1 MILAEGLYDMLT
13 EKQRLLF
20 ENLKR
25 IKDTNVDL
33 SVGSFHPQS
42 NIRWADSDEAYQFL
56 RNKLNLEEDL
66 KALAVIQ
73 NELVEQVIYRIMEM
87 IDGYG
92 GLNFEVDLIDQE
104 TKQSLRDGIQ
114 LHDKFMDHLYKTE

>member
-1 MILAEGLYDMLT
+1 MLT

-20 ENLKR
+20 ENLKG

-33 SVGSFHPQS
+33 SVGIFHPES
-42 NIRWADSDEAYQFL
+42 NIQWTDSDGAYQFL
-56 RNKLNLEEDL
+56 RNKLNSEEDL

-73 NELVEQVIYRIMEM
+73 NELVEQVIYRILEM

-114 LHDKFMDHLYKTE
+114 LHDKFMDHLYKNE

>member
-1 MILAEGLYDMLT
+1 M
-13 EKQRLLF
+13 
-20 ENLKR
+20 
-25 IKDTNVDL
+25 
-33 SVGSFHPQS
+33 
-42 NIRWADSDEAYQFL
+42 
-56 RNKLNLEEDL
+56 
-66 KALAVIQ
+66 
-73 NELVEQVIYRIMEM
+73 IYRIMEM

>member
-1 MILAEGLYDMLT
+1 MLI

-20 ENLKR
+20 ENLKI
-25 IKDTNVDL
+25 IKDTNVEL
-33 SVGSFHPQS
+33 SVGSLHPQS
-42 NIRWADSDEAYQFL
+42 NIQWADSNEAYQFL
-56 RNKLNLEEDL
+56 RNKLNSDEDL
-66 KALAVIQ
+66 KAIAVIQ
-73 NELVEQVIYRIMEM
+73 NELIEQVIYGIMEM

-114 LHDKFMDHLYKTE
+114 LHDKFMEHLYKTECNNRSE